1 MPVVD
6 SCRTLSP
13 AVPLPGARRRRSLS
27 PAAVRGQCRG
37 CGTPLQGCRSRGQG
51 LGHLPWT
58 LWKQRPGQ
66 WGLKAFVALEGERE
80 GKSAPAPAPAL
91 SEEGKKQQQRC
102 ERSEALLLF
111 CTTEAR
117 VTWHPSGAGTGQ
129 DLGLWMKPP
138 ECLGAVTRDV
148 ADGEAKA
155 HPTAATLRLTQV

>member
-13 AVPLPGARRRRSLS
+13 AVPLLVARRRRSLS

-37 CGTPLQGCRSRGQG
+37 CGTPPRGCRSRGQG
-51 LGHLPWT
+51 SGHLPWT

-91 SEEGKKQQQRC
+91 PEEVKKQQQRC
-102 ERSEALLLF
+102 ERSEVLLLIG
-111 CTTEAR
+111 TTESDLAPIRSWYRAGFGALDETCR
-117 VTWHPSGAGTGQ
+117 VSGGCDQGR
-129 DLGLWMKPP
+129 G
-138 ECLGAVTRDV
+138 
-148 ADGEAKA
+148 
-155 HPTAATLRLTQV
+155 

>member
-37 CGTPLQGCRSRGQG
+37 CGTPPWGCRGQG

-66 WGLKAFVALEGERE
+66 WGLKAFVALEGE
-80 GKSAPAPAPAL
+80 GKSALAPAL
-91 SEEGKKQQQRC
+91 PEEVKKQQCC
-102 ERSEALLLF
+102 ERSEVLLLIG
-111 CTTEAR
+111 TTESDLAPIRSWYRAGFGALDETCR
-117 VTWHPSGAGTGQ
+117 VSGGSDQGR
-129 DLGLWMKPP
+129 G
-138 ECLGAVTRDV
+138 
-148 ADGEAKA
+148 
-155 HPTAATLRLTQV
+155 